1 MELQLPDKVK
11 NKRRLNEM
19 VQSIIKQIT
28 ILNQYQR
35 KQTKD
40 GKLITEIE
48 DLEQG
53 IEILFE
59 SIILKIDELDGSL
72 RQFLEKLK
80 KRFEQREFNRFE
92 AMEYTGF
99 KKSQLQVYLNELV
112 RLEYLKQKGF
122 VNKGFTYK
130 IGYSDDIQKV
140 RQELKDHFR
149 IIIDKLKSETSGSKT
164 ETRLV
169 RNQ

>member
-35 KQTKD
+35 KQTSD

-80 KRFEQREFNRFE
+80 KCFEQREFNRFE

-130 IGYSDDIQKV
+130 IGYSDDIGKV

-149 IIIDKLKSETSGSKT
+149 RIIEKLKLDASGS
-164 ETRLV
+164 
-169 RNQ
+169 